1 MLRGILNKFCDRLQ
15 DYKYEG
21 YKLSLKDNVNAIKEE
36 LSAEEQF
43 LESVIKAEGFWKKYK
58 NIIITLISLV
68 VIAIV
73 ANLVMESIK
82 ENKLLEANEAYV
94 KVLKDPSDST
104 ALAKLKDSNPALYEL
119 FVFQNSIKTDNIEKL
134 NSISGDIKDP
144 VLKDLI
150 SYQKASLE
158 QKGLDSYSI
167 KSSSILKNLALLES
181 GFLLLEEG
189 KIEEAKSSLM
199 SIPQNSQLKS
209 VADALI
215 HYSGK

>member
-1 MLRGILNKFCDRLQ
+1 M
-15 DYKYEG
+15 
-21 YKLSLKDNVNAIKEE
+21 SLKDNVNAIKEE

-68 VIAIV
+68 VIAII
-73 ANLVMESIK
+73 ANLVMETIK

-104 ALAKLKDSNPALYEL
+104 AIAKLKDSNPALYEL
-119 FVFQNSIKTDNIEKL
+119 FIFQDAMKTDNIETL
-134 NSISGDIKDP
+134 NNISGEIKDP
-144 VLKDLI
+144 VLKDLL

-158 QKGLDSYSI
+158 QKDLDAYSI
-167 KSSSILKNLALLES
+167 KSSSILKNMALLEN
-181 GFLLLEEG
+181 GYLLLEKG
-189 KIEEAKSSLM
+189 KIEEAKLSLM
-199 SIPQNSQLKS
+199 SIPEDSQLKS